1 MSRPEVTTKEL
12 RVLGQ
17 ALNEVLNGPEA
28 IDDWEFDTRMG
39 VTRDEARSLLQRLV
53 EGLPPLTP
61 EDG

>member
-1 MSRPEVTTKEL
+1 MESPLLTTTDL

-17 ALNEVLNGPEA
+17 ALNEVLHGPQALE
-28 IDDWEFDTRMG
+28 DWEFHTRMG
-39 VTRDEARSLLQRLV
+39 VTRDEAKALLARLG